1 MSAERPG
8 ADRGP
13 STAPLPAAAYPR
25 SRPWHAVTARVRVLS
40 PPDDGG
46 SLATFLDATLD
57 RRTEPFAAA
66 RVETLTRLSAALL
79 ADSVLRQDPASVSVA
94 YWLRRAQ
101 LVRLAGEHARRA
113 ETEPDVLRVP
123 VGRVLHLAPS
133 NVDTLFIYSWALA
146 YLCGN
151 ASVVRLSEESG
162 VVVTAL
168 LRVIGSVASEDPE
181 LRASNRFVTY
191 GHDDA
196 ITTALSAWCS
206 HRVIWG
212 GDEAVAAI
220 RPLPLPPHASERVF
234 GNKYSF
240 AVIDAAR
247 YRAAPADEHA
257 RVASGFFNDLFW
269 FDQMAC
275 SSPHV
280 VFWIG
285 APETTESAARD
296 FERGLQAEVERR
308 RFEPSVSSAVHRRT
322 YAFGMAASADVRVA
336 LGHPG
341 FVGVHV
347 RDRAALDKDVC
358 GGGLFRHV
366 PVARLDEVLAFIDEG
381 DQTLTHWGLDGNVL
395 REFAAASGARGLDR
409 LVPIGEALA
418 FDVVWD
424 GFHLIDDML
433 RRVRVRGR

>member
-1 MSAERPG
+1 VSAGRQALDGE
-8 ADRGP
+8 
-13 STAPLPAAAYPR
+13 T
-25 SRPWHAVTARVRVLS
+25 RPWRDVVGRVEVLA
-40 PPDDGG
+40 PPDDAAG
-46 SLATFLDATLD
+46 LAAFLDATRD
-57 RRTEPFAAA
+57 VRAEPFAAA
-66 RVETLTRLSAALL
+66 RVDTLARLSAALL
-79 ADSVLRQDPASVSVA
+79 ADPVLRQDPASVSVA

-101 LVRLAGEHARRA
+101 LARLAEEHDRRLA
-113 ETEPDVLRVP
+113 VEGDVLRVP

-151 ASVVRLSEESG
+151 ASVVRLSRERG
-162 VVVTAL
+162 LVVEAL
-168 LRVIGSVASEDPE
+168 LRVIGAVAAEDGE

-196 ITTALSAWCS
+196 ITSALSAWCA

-212 GDEAVAAI
+212 GDEAVGAI

-240 AVIDAAR
+240 AAIGAAR
-247 YRAAPADEHA
+247 YQAASEEERT

-280 VFWIG
+280 VFWVG
-285 APETTESAARD
+285 TPEVAEAAARE
-296 FERGLQAEVERR
+296 FERALDAEVARR
-308 RFEPSVSSAVHRRT
+308 RFDPPVSSAVHRRT
-322 YAFGMAASADVRVA
+322 YAFGLAASADVRVV
-336 LGHPG
+336 LEHRG

-366 PVARLDEVLAFIDEG
+366 PVERLSDVLGFVDEG
-381 DQTLTHWGLDGNVL
+381 DQTVTHWGLDGNAL
-395 REFAAASGARGLDR
+395 RQFAAGAGARGLDR
-409 LVPIGEALA
+409 VVPIGEALA

-433 RRVRVRGR
+433 RRVRVRGA

>member
-1 MSAERPG
+1 VS
-8 ADRGP
+8 
-13 STAPLPAAAYPR
+13 STAA
-25 SRPWHAVTARVRVLS
+25 
-40 PPDDGG
+40 
-46 SLATFLDATLD
+46 
-57 RRTEPFAAA
+57 TEPRAPWDAVASRIQVLAPADEGGIAAFLGATAQRRGTPFADA
-66 RVETLTRLSAALL
+66 RLETLARLSAALL
-79 ADSVLRQDPASVSVA
+79 ADPVLRQDPASVSVA

-101 LVRLAGEHARRA
+101 LARLADEFTRRA
-113 ETEPDVLRVP
+113 ATESDVLRVP
-123 VGRVLHLAPS
+123 VGRVLHLAPA

-151 ASVVRLSEESG
+151 ANVVRLSQERG
-162 VVVTAL
+162 VVVEAL
-168 LRVIGSVASEDPE
+168 LGVLRAVAADDQE
-181 LRASNRFVTY
+181 LRESNRFVTY

-196 ITTALSAWCS
+196 VTSALSAWCA

-220 RPLPLPPHASERVF
+220 RSLPLPPHASERVF

-240 AVIDAAR
+240 AAIDAAR
-247 YRAAPADEHA
+247 YRGASEAERA

-280 VFWIG
+280 VFWVG
-285 APETTESAARD
+285 AADVAEEGAQV
-296 FERGLQAEVERR
+296 FEGALQAEVGRR
-308 RFEPSVSSAVHRRT
+308 RFEPPVSSAVHRRT
-322 YAFGMAASADVRVA
+322 YAFGLAASADVRVV
-336 LGHPG
+336 LEHPG

-366 PVARLDEVLAFIDEG
+366 PVASLDEVLPFIDEG
-381 DQTLTHWGLDGNVL
+381 DQTVTHWGFDGGAL
-395 REFAAASGARGLDR
+395 RQFAAEAGARGLDR
-409 LVPIGEALA
+409 IVPIGEALA

-424 GFHLIDDML
+424 GFHLIDDVL
-433 RRVRVRGR
+433 RRVRVRGA

>member
-1 MSAERPG
+1 MSAEPLV
-8 ADRGP
+8 P
-13 STAPLPAAAYPR
+13 SSEL
-25 SRPWHAVTARVRVLS
+25 RPWQVVAGRVRVLA
-40 PPDDGG
+40 PADTADLVG
-46 SLATFLDATLD
+46 FLDAT
-57 RRTEPFAAA
+57 RNTHAEPFAPA
-66 RVETLTRLSAALL
+66 RMDTLARLSAALL
-79 ADSVLRQDPASVSVA
+79 ADRVLRQDPASVSVA

-101 LVRLAGEHARRA
+101 LARLAEEHARRVA
-113 ETEPDVLRVP
+113 TEPDVLRVP

-151 ASVVRLSEESG
+151 ASVVRLSQESG
-162 VVVTAL
+162 LVVEAL
-168 LRVIGSVASEDPE
+168 LRVIDSVASEDGE

-196 ITTALSAWCS
+196 VTAALSAWCA

-234 GNKYSF
+234 GSKYSF

-247 YRAAPADEHA
+247 YRAASEEERA

-285 APETTESAARD
+285 SPESAGPAARE
-296 FERGLQAEVERR
+296 FEGALQAEVGRR
-308 RFEPSVSSAVHRRT
+308 GFEPPVSSAVHRRS
-322 YAFGMAASADVRVA
+322 YAFGLAASTDVRVV
-336 LGHPG
+336 LEHPG
-341 FVGVHV
+341 FVGVHLH
-347 RDRAALDKDVC
+347 DQSALDKEIC
-358 GGGLFRHV
+358 GGGLLRHV
-366 PVARLDEVLAFIDEG
+366 PVARLTEVLGFVDEG
-381 DQTLTHWGLDGNVL
+381 DQTLTHWGLDGEAL
-395 REFAAASGARGLDR
+395 REFAAAAGARGLDR
-409 LVPIGEALA
+409 LVPIGQALA

-433 RRVRVRGR
+433 RRVRVLGA

>member
-1 MSAERPG
+1 MSTG
-8 ADRGP
+8 AR
-13 STAPLPAAAYPR
+13 AAAAA
-25 SRPWHAVTARVRVLS
+25 SRHPWEEIAGAVQVLA
-40 PPDDGG
+40 PADAAGG
-46 SLATFLDATLD
+46 IAGFLDATLGL
-57 RRTEPFAAA
+57 RAEPFAEA
-66 RVETLTRLSAALL
+66 RLDTLARLSAALL
-79 ADSVLRQDPASVSVA
+79 ADPVLRQDPASVSVA

-101 LVRLAGEHARRA
+101 LARLAEEFTRRA
-113 ETEPDVLRVP
+113 TAEVDVLRVP

-151 ASVVRLSEESG
+151 ASVVRLSQDRG
-162 VVVTAL
+162 VVVEAL
-168 LRVIGSVASEDPE
+168 LGVIRAVALEDEE
-181 LRASNRFVTY
+181 LRRSNRFVTY

-196 ITTALSAWCS
+196 VTSALSAWCA

-240 AVIDAAR
+240 AAIDAER
-247 YRAAPADEHA
+247 YAAASEAERAKL
-257 RVASGFFNDLFW
+257 ASGFFNDLFW

-280 VFWIG
+280 VFWVG
-285 APETTESAARD
+285 APDAAESAARG
-296 FERGLQAEVERR
+296 FESALEAEVTRR
-308 RFEPSVSSAVHRRT
+308 RFDPPVSSAVHRRT
-322 YAFGMAASADVRVA
+322 YAFGLAASSDVQVSLEHR
-336 LGHPG
+336 G

-366 PVARLDEVLAFIDEG
+366 PVAGLGEMLGFVDEG
-381 DQTLTHWGLDGNVL
+381 DQTMTHWGLDPAAL
-395 REFAAASGARGLDR
+395 REFAGQAGARGLDR
-409 LVPIGEALA
+409 LVPVGEALA

-424 GFHLIDDML
+424 GFHLIDDVL
-433 RRVRVRGR
+433 RRVRVRGA

>member
-1 MSAERPG
+1 MSA
-8 ADRGP
+8 P
-13 STAPLPAAAYPR
+13 SGRMP
-25 SRPWHAVTARVRVLS
+25 PWHEVAGRIRVLV
-40 PPDDGG
+40 PADDDAGI
-46 SLATFLDATLD
+46 AAFLDRT
-57 RRTEPFAAA
+57 RHVRTEPFAAA
-66 RVETLTRLSAALL
+66 RIDTLTRLSAALL
-79 ADSVLRQDPASVSVA
+79 ADPLLRQDPASVSVA

-101 LVRLAGEHARRA
+101 LARLVEEQTRRA
-113 ETEPDVLRVP
+113 AAEPDVLRVP

-133 NVDTLFIYSWALA
+133 NVDTLFLYSWALA

-151 ASVVRLSEESG
+151 ASVVRLSQESG
-162 VVVTAL
+162 VVVEAL
-168 LRVIGSVASEDPE
+168 LRVIGSVAARDDE

-196 ITTALSAWCS
+196 ITAALSAWCA

-234 GNKYSF
+234 GSKYSF

-247 YRAAPADEHA
+247 YCAAPEDERA

-280 VFWIG
+280 LFWVG
-285 APETTESAARD
+285 TRQAGEAAAA
-296 FERGLQAEVERR
+296 FEHALQVEVDRR
-308 RFEPSVSSAVHRRT
+308 RFEPPVSSAVHRRA
-322 YAFGMAASADVRVA
+322 YAFGLAASADVRVV
-336 LGHPG
+336 LEHPG

-358 GGGLFRHV
+358 GGGLFRHL
-366 PVARLDEVLAFIDEG
+366 PVERLSDVLEFIDEG
-381 DQTLTHWGLDGNVL
+381 DQTLTHWGLDGDTL
-395 REFAAASGARGLDR
+395 RDFAARAGARGLDR
-409 LVPIGEALA
+409 VVPIGEALA

-433 RRVRVRGR
+433 RRVRVRGT